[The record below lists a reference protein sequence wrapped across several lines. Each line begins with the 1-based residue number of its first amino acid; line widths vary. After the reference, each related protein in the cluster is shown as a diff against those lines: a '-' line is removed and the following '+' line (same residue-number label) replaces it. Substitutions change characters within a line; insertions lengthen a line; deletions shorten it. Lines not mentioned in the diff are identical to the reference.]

1 MDSANRLVRLGRQL
15 SGVFIILAMFA
26 AIAVPNYRKATMVW
40 PGRRCFIN
48 QRKLAS
54 AIEMFQLD
62 NNKQL
67 KKLDSDTFRKLVKD
81 GYLEEVLIDPTMGK
95 DSWQHY
101 QLTSKGK
108 VFCTHHGFAPPLKGK
123 GASPREQLIE
133 LGEPSKEL
141 IAKASTK
148 FHFGGKLGK
157 NPIPF
162 APATFLFAS
171 ISLYCFFWLYG
182 SFASSKK
189 IKPVPTKEMFA
200 NKD

>member
-1 MDSANRLVRLGRQL
+1 MDSTRRLVRLGRQI
-15 SGVFIILAMFA
+15 SGVFIILAMFSV
-26 AIAVPNYRKATMVW
+26 IAVPNYRKATMVW

-62 NNKQL
+62 NNKHL
-67 KKLDSDTFRKLVKD
+67 KKLDADTFKKLVKG
-81 GYLEEVLIDPTMGK
+81 GYLEEMLLDPGMGK

-101 QLTSKGK
+101 QLTSKQN

-123 GASPREQLIE
+123 GASPKEQLIE
-133 LGEPSKEL
+133 MGEPSNEL
-141 IAKASTK
+141 ISKASTK

-171 ISLYCFFWLYG
+171 IVLYSAFWLYG
-182 SFASSKK
+182 SFASKKK
-189 IKPVPTKEMFA
+189 IRKVPTKEMFA
-200 NKD
+200 KKE